1 MTVMSARATG
11 TTTPL
16 SDDRT
21 GVRTADVSGE
31 LPWVEDAGKIA
42 PQDARAL
49 SKIFFD
55 RLQVLEEGTHEHQY
69 ARNTLIEMNLSLV
82 RFAASRFRNRGGDDT
97 EDIIQV
103 GTIGLIKAID
113 RFDLSREVE
122 FATFAVPYIVG
133 EIKRFFRDTTWS
145 VHVPRRLQELRV
157 DLAKAKEQLS
167 AQLDRDPTVKELAA
181 HLDLPEEEIIEGLVA
196 ANGFGGFPRHPV
208 RGQRLRPGAAG
219 VRRCPRRA
227 GPGHGDRREPAHAGP
242 AAGAARRPGAPD
254 RADAVR
260 GGDDAVADRRGAG
273 CVPDAVVAAAQ
284 QDRPAVAQ
292 GYERRGLSPR
302 QPFGLRTD
310 FSRPPFRAGGFVPSA
325 RGQGPPPGCVPLAY
339 AS

>member
-1 MTVMSARATG
+1 MTAMS
-11 TTTPL
+11 
-16 SDDRT
+16 
-21 GVRTADVSGE
+21 VRTSGAIGTAGTRTDEPGAVSDMAA
-31 LPWVEDAGKIA
+31 LPWIEDAGKVA
-42 PQDARAL
+42 PQDARAM

-55 RLQVLEEGTHEHQY
+55 RLQVLEEGTHEYQY

-157 DLAKAKEQLS
+157 ELAKAKETLS
-167 AQLDRDPTVKELAA
+167 AKLDRDPTVAELAA

-196 ANGFGGFPRHPV
+196 ANGYSAGSLDTPNADSESGSDQRAYADLLGEDDPGMESVENLHALAPLLRQLDDRERKIVRMRFGQEMTQAQIGAELGVSQMHVSRLLSRIV
-208 RGQRLRPGAAG
+208 QRLRAG
-219 VRRCPRRA
+219 MSVEA
-227 GPGHGDRREPAHAGP
+227 
-242 AAGAARRPGAPD
+242 
-254 RADAVR
+254 
-260 GGDDAVADRRGAG
+260 
-273 CVPDAVVAAAQ
+273 
-284 QDRPAVAQ
+284 
-292 GYERRGLSPR
+292 
-302 QPFGLRTD
+302 
-310 FSRPPFRAGGFVPSA
+310 
-325 RGQGPPPGCVPLAY
+325 
-339 AS
+339 

>member
-1 MTVMSARATG
+1 MTAMSLRTTG
-11 TTTPL
+11 TDATEASRHDRAGTRTPAGVGTE
-16 SDDRT
+16 T
-21 GVRTADVSGE
+21 GLGE
-31 LPWVEDAGKIA
+31 LPWIEEAGKVA

-55 RLQVLEEGTHEHQY
+55 RLQTVEEGTREHQY

-157 DLAKAKEQLS
+157 ELAKAKEQLS
-167 AQLDRDPTVKELAA
+167 SQLDRDPTVKELSA
-181 HLDLPEEEIIEGLVA
+181 HLDLSEEEIIEGLVA
-196 ANGFGGFPRHPV
+196 ANGYSAGSLDTPSSDGDDGQDQRAYAEMLGERDPAMETVENLHTLAPLLEQLDDRERRIVQMRFGQEMTQAQIGAELGVSQMHVSRLLSRIV
-208 RGQRLRPGAAG
+208 ARLRAG
-219 VRRCPRRA
+219 MSV
-227 GPGHGDRREPAHAGP
+227 E
-242 AAGAARRPGAPD
+242 
-254 RADAVR
+254 
-260 GGDDAVADRRGAG
+260 
-273 CVPDAVVAAAQ
+273 
-284 QDRPAVAQ
+284 
-292 GYERRGLSPR
+292 E
-302 QPFGLRTD
+302 
-310 FSRPPFRAGGFVPSA
+310 
-325 RGQGPPPGCVPLAY
+325 
-339 AS
+339 